1 MPQKATTHDN
11 VPSTAAPGGPALPT
25 IGTRKTGEQN
35 SVTRLKSNRSWRS
48 PLGWAARVLLAVA
61 FAAIVCAVIRPAA
74 PVGDVL
80 AVTGTAAASVALVA
94 EAIHAKRAGDSA
106 RDRSSRAAL
115 GLACLVCCV
124 AIFVAGAQL
133 PGQGATSFKQA
144 AGRTSSFLA
153 KTATSGNKNAN
164 GTQNGPNGSGRI
176 GARNARSD
184 KSSSA
189 SDSATPMN

>member
-1 MPQKATTHDN
+1 MPQKAATCDN
-11 VPSTAAPGGPALPT
+11 VPSTAAPGGSAPST

-35 SVTRLKSNRSWRS
+35 SVMRLKSNRSWRA
-48 PLGWAARVLLAVA
+48 PLGWVARVLLAVA

-74 PVGDVL
+74 PAGDVL
-80 AVTGTAAASVALVA
+80 AVTGAAAASVTLVV

-133 PGQGATSFKQA
+133 PSQGATSFKQA
-144 AGRTSSFLA
+144 AGRTSGFLA

-164 GTQNGPNGSGRI
+164 GTQNGPNESGKI
-176 GARNARSD
+176 DARNVRSD

>member
-1 MPQKATTHDN
+1 MPQKTATRDN
-11 VPSTAAPGGPALPT
+11 VPSTAAPGGSALPT

-35 SVTRLKSNRSWRS
+35 SVTRLRSNRSWRA
-48 PLGWAARVLLAVA
+48 PLGWTARVLLAVA
-61 FAAIVCAVIRPAA
+61 FAAIVCAAIRPAA

-80 AVTGTAAASVALVA
+80 AVTGAAAASVTLVV
-94 EAIHAKRAGDSA
+94 EAIHAKRASDSA

-133 PGQGATSFKQA
+133 PGQGATSLKQA

-164 GTQNGPNGSGRI
+164 GTQNGPNGTSRS
-176 GARNARSD
+176 GARNVRSD
-184 KSSSA
+184 KSASA

>member
-1 MPQKATTHDN
+1 MPQKAATRDD
-11 VPSTAAPGGPALPT
+11 VPSAAAPGGSALST
-25 IGTRKTGEQN
+25 IGMRKTGEQN
-35 SVTRLKSNRSWRS
+35 SVTRLRSNRSWRA

-80 AVTGTAAASVALVA
+80 AVTGVAAASVTLVV

-133 PGQGATSFKQA
+133 PGQGATSLKQA

-164 GTQNGPNGSGRI
+164 GTQNGPNGAGRI
-176 GARNARSD
+176 GARNVRSD

>member
-1 MPQKATTHDN
+1 MPQKTATRDN
-11 VPSTAAPGGPALPT
+11 VPSTAAPGGSALPT

-35 SVTRLKSNRSWRS
+35 SVTRLRSNRSWHA
-48 PLGWAARVLLAVA
+48 PLGWTARVLLAVA
-61 FAAIVCAVIRPAA
+61 FAAIVCAAIRPAA

-80 AVTGTAAASVALVA
+80 AVTGAAAASVTLVV
-94 EAIHAKRAGDSA
+94 EAIHAKRASDSA

-133 PGQGATSFKQA
+133 PGQGATSLKHA

-164 GTQNGPNGSGRI
+164 GTQNGPNGTSRI
-176 GARNARSD
+176 GARNVRSD

>member
-1 MPQKATTHDN
+1 MPQKTATRDN
-11 VPSTAAPGGPALPT
+11 VPSTAAPGGSALPT

-35 SVTRLKSNRSWRS
+35 SVTRLRSNRSWRA
-48 PLGWAARVLLAVA
+48 PLGWTARVLLAVA
-61 FAAIVCAVIRPAA
+61 FAAIVCAAIRPAA

-80 AVTGTAAASVALVA
+80 AVTGAAAASVTLVV
-94 EAIHAKRAGDSA
+94 EAIHAKRASDSA

-115 GLACLVCCV
+115 GLACLVCYV

-133 PGQGATSFKQA
+133 PGQGATSLKQA

-164 GTQNGPNGSGRI
+164 GTQNGPNGTSRI
-176 GARNARSD
+176 GARNVRSD